1 MFCGIATKRL
11 LFFAAIGVVRSLSFE
26 VERALFERVN
36 VAHHQDRNK
45 TENAP
50 EDEAVLLDRVFVN
63 SRPGIHENDL
73 EVEKDEEHR
82 HEIELHAE
90 PRMAFALRHHTAFV
104 SGIFGSCA
112 LSACSNQ
119 NTDQQCRAGKE
130 YCYNNLQENRQIF
143 AQHPEVPDEDKSG
156 FARISLSYAGE
167 MAILLGDCR
176 GQSRRQALVFLA
188 VLLDRAAS
196 DEVLQ
201 FLVGSQAEHFL
212 ATAGG
217 VPGPKILVHDVEQ
230 LLKLEGRTPGQ
241 HCHQLLSHQVRDSTG
256 KCVFLQNSHKARMI
270 AEFL

>member
-45 TENAP
+45 TEHAP
-50 EDEAVLLDRVFVN
+50 EDEPVLLDRVFVN
-63 SRPGIHENDL
+63 YRPGIHENDL

-82 HEIELHAE
+82 HEIELHAK

-104 SGIFGSCA
+104 SGVFSSCA

-143 AQHPEVPDEDKSG
+143 AQHLES
-156 FARISLSYAGE
+156 
-167 MAILLGDCR
+167 
-176 GQSRRQALVFLA
+176 LA
-188 VLLDRAAS
+188 VLTPVPLGSAYLTPARWPFCWAIAAAKAEGKPLYFLPFFLTAPRATRFCNFS
-196 DEVLQ
+196 
-201 FLVGSQAEHFL
+201 
-212 ATAGG
+212 
-217 VPGPKILVHDVEQ
+217 
-230 LLKLEGRTPGQ
+230 
-241 HCHQLLSHQVRDSTG
+241 
-256 KCVFLQNSHKARMI
+256 
-270 AEFL
+270 